1 MAFELENEGVRLSL
15 QLGAQDD
22 AGVEAEIRLET
33 PMGVLK
39 HGDVFPRFD
48 LFLKDLAAFHQMLD
62 GQVDLRGYYGFLLR
76 ISHLSCGHLSIEAVI
91 DDPTFENVVV
101 RAKLRSDQSYIPKWI
116 SAFRKDMK
124 VSMETS

>member
-33 PMGVLK
+33 RMGVLK
-39 HGDVFPRFD
+39 YGDVFPRFD
-48 LFLKDLAAFHQMLD
+48 LFLKDLSAFHQTLD

-76 ISHLSCGHLSIEAVI
+76 ISDLSCGQLSIEAVI

-101 RAKLRSDQSYIPKWI
+101 RAKLRSDQSFIPQWI
-116 SAFRKDMK
+116 SAFRQDMK
-124 VSMETS
+124 VSLGAS

>member
-33 PMGVLK
+33 RMGVLK
-39 HGDVFPRFD
+39 YGDVFPRFD
-48 LFLKDLAAFHQMLD
+48 LFLKDLSAFHQTLD

-76 ISHLSCGHLSIEAVI
+76 ISHLSCGQLSIEAVI

-101 RAKLRSDQSYIPKWI
+101 RAKLRSDQSFIPQWI
-116 SAFRKDMK
+116 SAFRQDMK
-124 VSMETS
+124 VSLGAS

>member
-48 LFLKDLAAFHQMLD
+48 LFLKDLAVFHQMLD

-76 ISHLSCGHLSIEAVI
+76 ISHLSCGQLSIEAVI

>member
-1 MAFELENEGVRLSL
+1 MTFVLENEGVRLSL

-22 AGVEAEIRLET
+22 AGIEAEIQLGT

-39 HGDVFPRFD
+39 YGDVFPRFD
-48 LFLKDLAAFHQMLD
+48 LFLKDLSAFHQTLD

-76 ISHLSCGHLSIEAVI
+76 ISHLSCGQLSVEAVI
-91 DDPTFENVVV
+91 DDPTYENVVV

-124 VSMETS
+124 VSLEAS